1 MIVVTGSIK
10 ARPETL
16 ARLIEISLE
25 HVSRSRGEEGCL
37 SHGVAVDVED
47 ANTLVFFERWRDMEA
62 IRRYFAQEA
71 SRAFVREAAR
81 LAAAAPELKVY
92 EAAEISAAG

>member
-25 HVSRSRGEEGCL
+25 HVRRSRGEEGCL
-37 SHGVAVDVED
+37 SHGVAVDAED
-47 ANTLVFFERWRDMEA
+47 ANTLVFFERWRDMGA
-62 IRRYFAQEA
+62 IRQHFAQEA

-81 LAAAAPELKVY
+81 LAAAAPTLNLYSSEETTVG
-92 EAAEISAAG
+92 A